1 MCYLNNNVVN
11 SLLDIKGSVEMELP
25 ELTILSSQMRKE
37 IVGKRISEVK
47 VANPK
52 CLNMLFEQ
60 FRETVVGK
68 TIKSVESRG
77 KWIFIELGSHLLLFN
92 PGMGADI
99 IHFKSDDK
107 LPEKY
112 QIRFTLDDETGFT
125 IRVWWFCYLHLMPEK
140 KLGEH
145 KLTAKLGITPLDER
159 FTFDYFKQLLSNKRG
174 NIKSFLL
181 DQKNIAGIGNVYVQD
196 ILFNAKL
203 HPKRK
208 IPSLT
213 NKEIDALH
221 KSIKSVINESVKL
234 GGLAYEKDFYGNK
247 GGYGAKQFKIAYKPG
262 QPCPICQTT
271 IQKIKTGTTSSFIC
285 PNCQSPDN

>member
-1 MCYLNNNVVN
+1 MTML
-11 SLLDIKGSVEMELP
+11 GR
-25 ELTILSSQMRKE
+25 QMREE
-37 IVGKRISEVK
+37 IVGKRVSELE
-47 VANPK
+47 VANSK
-52 CLNMLFEQ
+52 CLNMPFEQ
-60 FRETVVGK
+60 FQQTVVGK

-77 KWIFIELGSHLLLFN
+77 KWLFIELDSHLLLFN
-92 PGMGADI
+92 PGMGADVI
-99 IHFKSDDK
+99 YFKSDDK

-112 QIRFTLDDETGFT
+112 QIKFTLEDRTGFT

-145 KLTAKLGITPLDER
+145 KLTAKLGMTPLDKR
-159 FTFDYFKQLLSNKRG
+159 FTLDYFKQVLSKKRG

-181 DQKNIAGIGNVYVQD
+181 DQKNIAGIGNVYIQD

-213 NKEIDALH
+213 NTEIDILH
-221 KSIKSVINESVKL
+221 KSIKSVLSESVEL

-247 GGYGAKQFKIAYKPG
+247 GRYGAEQFKIAYKQG
-262 QPCPICQTT
+262 KPCPTCQTA
-271 IQKIKTGTTSSFIC
+271 IQKIKTGSTSSFIC
-285 PNCQSPDN
+285 PNCQPPDK